1 VLAHPFEVKLHS
13 FANEFFHLIES
24 SARNAEAWKIGSI
37 GAAPVGDFS

>member
-24 SARNAEAWKIGSI
+24 AHNAEAWKIGST
-37 GAAPVGDFS
+37 GALGDFS